1 MSARD
6 RILGKLRAAAPAQ
19 TPVEP
24 DVAGYYARHTLQ
36 HALPARLAHFSHMIR
51 AVHTEVIY
59 TRADSWPQ
67 ALAARAAQ
75 AGWRHVLLAPNTAHG
90 ARAAQALQGLATPPQ
105 LKSYDRPIDD
115 WKAELFHD
123 VDAAF
128 TTTRAG
134 IAETGTLIVWPDADE
149 PRAMSLVPPV
159 HIALFDASRLYENF
173 YQAVST
179 EGWANGLPTNSLL
192 ISGPSKTADI
202 QQTLAYGA
210 HGPRE
215 LIVLAIVPDDI
226 DLAELEAAQ

>member
-36 HALPARLAHFSHMIR
+36 HA
-51 AVHTEVIY
+51 
-59 TRADSWPQ
+59 
-67 ALAARAAQ
+67 
-75 AGWRHVLLAPNTAHG
+75 
-90 ARAAQALQGLATPPQ
+90 PPQ